1 MIRKAKVEDA
11 EILAK
16 LAIQKWEDHSLKET
30 AAK

>member
-16 LAIQKWEDHSLKET
+16 LAIQMWKDHSLKET
-30 AAK
+30 ATK